1 MCKCRRKCIPG
12 ECSCIELRMKC
23 TEACE
28 SHDCEN
34 FWNKEAD
41 LEITELNEGDFDLGK
56 ESLKT
61 FIDFLKSH

>member
-1 MCKCRRKCIPG
+1 
-12 ECSCIELRMKC
+12 MKC